1 MVASHFLMR
10 TQLCGLI
17 GFVACVFAGCASS
30 PRTPVYDSN
39 QVGQVITA
47 QSGEVIGV
55 QDVVIKAPSSRAGST
70 GVGAQIGSAAAVAAI
85 TGNPLNAAMAAGR
98 VVGSVVGAG
107 ADNQRGE
114 EITVLLKDGRTI
126 VVVQE
131 RGSVPF
137 AIGDRVKVMSGS
149 SGAIYGGGKAQ
160 IVRDDAP
167 PPSDPVGMIR

>member
-1 MVASHFLMR
+1 
-10 TQLCGLI
+10 
-17 GFVACVFAGCASS
+17 
-30 PRTPVYDSN
+30 
-39 QVGQVITA
+39 
-47 QSGEVIGV
+47 
-55 QDVVIKAPSSRAGST
+55 
-70 GVGAQIGSAAAVAAI
+70 
-85 TGNPLNAAMAAGR
+85 MAAGR